1 MKQTSIDSNSLFV
14 GKVALHLNEV
24 DSTNTFALDLLSKS
38 NPIEGTVIYADIQSA
53 GRGQFGSKWQA
64 EAGQNLTLSIIFAP
78 KRLTTT
84 NHFGLSIAVAL
95 GIYDCLQ
102 TFLSRPIHIKWPN
115 DIYCGTHKI
124 GGILIEN
131 ILKGVHLKHAVVGIG
146 LNVNQ
151 VDFSMLENRATSIAN
166 ELGFVVDNK
175 LVMSRLLECVERRY
189 LQLMAAK
196 VTILETDYYAAML
209 GFNTWN
215 QFRILET
222 NETIHAKITGIDTS
236 GRLCLE
242 NPIQRY
248 YFDLKEIEFLT
259 FATE

>member
-24 DSTNTFALDLLSKS
+24 DSTNTFALNLLSKS

-64 EAGQNLTLSIIFAP
+64 EAGKNLTLSIIFAP
-78 KRLTTT
+78 KRLTTI
-84 NHFGLSIAVAL
+84 NHFGLSVAIAL
-95 GIYDCLQ
+95 GIYDCLK
-102 TFLSRPIHIKWPN
+102 TFLSKPVYIKWPN

-131 ILKGVHLKHAVVGIG
+131 ILKGTHLKHAVVGIG
-146 LNVNQ
+146 VNLNQ
-151 VDFSMLENRATSIAN
+151 VDFSHLDNKATSIAK
-166 ELGFVVDNK
+166 ELGFSVDK
-175 LVMSRLLECVERRY
+175 DLARSRLCECVERRY

-196 VTILETDYYAAML
+196 TSMLEADYYAAML

-215 QFRILET
+215 QFRIIET
-222 NETIHAKITGIDTS
+222 NETIHAKITGIDTG

-242 NPIQRY
+242 NPLQRY

-259 FATE
+259 FTTE